1 MPNLLLMTTIPSCA
15 GKEELG
21 GDSIDIWALPGAIP
35 GAIPGATD
43 TLVAMATSMGL
54 KGLFLAMGMS

>member
-1 MPNLLLMTTIPSCA
+1 MASDAKGGPLPFLANVYI
-15 GKEELG
+15 LG
-21 GDSIDIWALPGAIP
+21 GDSIDIWALP

-54 KGLFLAMGMS
+54 KCLC